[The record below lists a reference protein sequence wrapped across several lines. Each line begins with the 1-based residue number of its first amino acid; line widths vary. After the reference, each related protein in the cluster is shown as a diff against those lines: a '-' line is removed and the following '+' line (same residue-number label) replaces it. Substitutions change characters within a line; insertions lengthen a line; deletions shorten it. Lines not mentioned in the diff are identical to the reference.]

1 MPDFDILRQLASDVG
16 TDTALKLLQLFQ
28 TDTQKRLNRVDAEI
42 QSGDTIDISD
52 LRLQAHSLKG
62 LCLTYG
68 ATDGARAAQA
78 LFEACDAGEVRNI
91 LGTAH
96 AALATIRQDIAATLE
111 MAKNLK
117 E

>member
-28 TDTQKRLNRVDAEI
+28 ADTQKRLNRVNAEI
-42 QSGDTIDISD
+42 QSGGEVDISD
-52 LRLQAHSLKG
+52 LRLQAHSLRG

-68 ATDGARAAQA
+68 ATDGAHAAQA
-78 LFEACDAGEVRNI
+78 LFEACDVGEIQDI
-91 LGTAH
+91 LDKAH

-111 MAKNLK
+111 MAQNLK